1 MNDLEVKTLTQRL
14 DRVERENRRLKRA
27 GVAALAVIVAVML
40 VAWAN
45 LPPEVTAVVEANRR
59 KEVS

>member
-1 MNDLEVKTLTQRL
+1 MSRDVIQRL
-14 DRVERENRRLKRA
+14 ERLERENRRLKRA